1 MADWEYIETCAK
13 NADPIPVFGNG
24 DILSFDDYQRV
35 RSSHP
40 TVQGITIGRGALI
53 KPWIFSEIKEQKLYD
68 ISSSERLDILKKY
81 ANYGM
86 EHWGS
91 DTRGVETTRRF
102 MLEWISF
109 LHR

>member
-1 MADWEYIETCAK
+1 M
-13 NADPIPVFGNG
+13 PVFGNG
-24 DILSFDDYQRV
+24 DILSFDDYQRAKETY
-35 RSSHP
+35 S

-53 KPWIFSEIKEQKLYD
+53 KPWIFTEIKERKLID
-68 ISSSERLDILKKY
+68 ISSGERFDILRKY
-81 ANYGM
+81 ANYGL